1 VNSFYS
7 YSGSLTTP
15 GCTEGVTWSVLAD
28 GGGVSR
34 AAVARFHK
42 VIARFPYYDGYPNN
56 NRPVL
61 PLNGRVIRLRR
72 SGRDD

>member
-1 VNSFYS
+1 MLSQ
-7 YSGSLTTP
+7 SGRQQ
-15 GCTEGVTWSVLAD
+15 SVLAD

-42 VIARFPYYDGYPNN
+42 VISRFPYYDGYPNN

-61 PLNGRVIRLRR
+61 PLNDRVIRLRR